1 MRRTD
6 FGLGE
11 SGEDEKAS
19 ERPGAPGKRLLKIEI
34 SNLKSGPGETPRGA
48 SEDGGLP
55 PIGPALVLPWT
66 IAPPC

>member
-34 SNLKSGPGETPRGA
+34 SNLKSGPGETPRGQA
-48 SEDGGLP
+48 RMG
-55 PIGPALVLPWT
+55 AYRR
-66 IAPPC
+66 